1 MFSHPRKLLT
11 LCIATALLSARA
23 DALGVGAIELDSYLG
38 KPLQA
43 EIALDDTGALGLDQL
58 KVRLGSEADYQALGV
73 EHSYLHS
80 QLRIEPVLRN
90 GRSYVRITTR
100 EPVGEPYLNFVVA
113 VQWPSGKVVRE
124 FTVLLDPAPIEF
136 AAATPHTKT
145 AAAMPEPSAKNSS
158 ANDRSAKTPAA
169 KDRAA
174 TAPTA
179 PIAIEAGADY
189 TVQSGDSLWR
199 IASRLR
205 TTAPLQQTMNAI
217 AAHNPQA
224 FINGDPTRLKVAALI
239 ALPTEADIAATAMG
253 LPPTQSAQ
261 DVAAI
266 AVPAAAPDTDTAAAP
281 EPALLAENA
290 TLKAQ
295 VADLSSSVGVLNQS
309 LGQSEQ
315 RLRELEAQLNGV
327 LQQIQQQRAT
337 VAALSGDA
345 MPPAAAPVGGS
356 SLINRVNAADLTPEA
371 PIATPWW
378 VHLLYWL
385 GIGGALA
392 WAARAHFWPQRR
404 LAAINVPVAIGAE
417 PQQRTAQVQAPI
429 WGDAPAL
436 TARSAI
442 GEMEEAEEIVAAV
455 AEEPPAL
462 ESNQFDPVDA
472 SISAGVFVAFGRFD
486 EAERLLKDALR
497 QAPTRVDLQ
506 LQLLDVYLQADRR
519 EQFDALAVAIEHG
532 PTTPE
537 ILAELAVLR
546 ESYRG

>member
-11 LCIATALLSARA
+11 LCIATALFSARA

-136 AAATPHTKT
+136 ATTTPHTKT

-158 ANDRSAKTPAA
+158 ANDRS
-169 KDRAA
+169 A

-345 MPPAAAPVGGS
+345 MPPAAALVGGN
-356 SLINRVNAADLTPEA
+356 SLINRVNAADLMPAA
-371 PIATPWW
+371 PIAKPWW

-385 GIGGALA
+385 GIGGA
-392 WAARAHFWPQRR
+392 
-404 LAAINVPVAIGAE
+404 
-417 PQQRTAQVQAPI
+417 
-429 WGDAPAL
+429 
-436 TARSAI
+436 
-442 GEMEEAEEIVAAV
+442 
-455 AEEPPAL
+455 
-462 ESNQFDPVDA
+462 
-472 SISAGVFVAFGRFD
+472 
-486 EAERLLKDALR
+486 
-497 QAPTRVDLQ
+497 
-506 LQLLDVYLQADRR
+506 
-519 EQFDALAVAIEHG
+519 
-532 PTTPE
+532 
-537 ILAELAVLR
+537 
-546 ESYRG
+546 